1 MAANP
6 IAMEQL
12 KQVLSLHQQGKSIKA
27 IVKLTGITRNTV
39 RGYLRRS
46 IANECDSAELSDQ
59 QLATVLYNQ
68 DSSTYKS
75 KAYQQLLM
83 HFEGIEQELTK
94 PGVTR
99 LLLWREYR
107 SQHSDGYEYSQYCY
121 YLKQLLRNKDVT
133 MHLEYRAAEQ
143 IMIDFAGKKYHYLDP
158 FTRELVR
165 CEVFVATLPYSGLI
179 FCFAVPSQK
188 TADFLECCNQMLK
201 YFGGSPQTI
210 LCDNLATAV
219 TRSDKYEPVFTDLCY
234 QLSEHYGTTFS
245 AARPYEPRDKAMVEK
260 AVRIVYQNV
269 YAPLRK
275 QTFGSLAEINRHF
288 HHQLEV
294 LNTLPY
300 KGSSFSRR
308 DLFLAEEQTQLKTLP
323 SEPLFLKKGAILTVQ
338 RNYHIQLR
346 EDGLYY
352 SVPWQFAGQK
362 VKVWYDHKSV
372 EVYFDHQR
380 IAWHPRS
387 LHGRGYT
394 TLGEHMPPNHQA
406 VAAMKGWS
414 REELLCKASR
424 LGPSV
429 GEAADKILGNS
440 VYMEQNYKSCYG
452 MLMLEKRYG
461 SERLEAACRL
471 ALTGMRINYTMIKNI
486 LHAGMD
492 KQIHPSKELP
502 LPIHSNIRGPQQYQ

>member
-6 IAMEQL
+6 IKMDQL

-27 IVKLTGITRNTV
+27 IARLTGIARNTI
-39 RGYLRRS
+39 RGYLRRGQ
-46 IANECDSAELSDQ
+46 ANECNPLLDNDKEL
-59 QLATVLYNQ
+59 AAALYNQ

-75 KAYQQLLM
+75 KAYQCLLL
-83 HFEGIEQELTK
+83 HFEGIEQELAR

-107 SQHSDGYEYSQYCY
+107 EQHPDGYEYSQYCY
-121 YLKQLLRNKDVT
+121 YLKAFLRNKDVS

-143 IMIDFAGKKYHYLDP
+143 IMIDFAGKKQYYIDS
-158 FTRELVR
+158 TSKERIS
-165 CEVFVATLPYSGLI
+165 CEVFVATLPFSGLI
-179 FCFAVPSQK
+179 FCYAVPSQK
-188 TADFLECCNQMLK
+188 TADFLECCNQMLR

-210 LCDNLATAV
+210 LCDNLSTAV

-245 AARPYEPRDKAMVEK
+245 ATRPYEPRDKAMVEK

-275 QTFGSLAEINRHF
+275 HTFHSLAELNHHF
-288 HHQLEV
+288 LQQLER
-294 LNTLPY
+294 LNKLPY
-300 KGSSFSRR
+300 KGSSFSRQ
-308 DLFLAEEQTQLKTLP
+308 DLFLAEEQPLLKTLP
-323 SEPLFLKKGAILTVQ
+323 SAPLCLKKGTVLTVQ

-352 SVPWQFAGQK
+352 SVPWQYAGQK
-362 VKVWYDHKSV
+362 VKVWYDHRSV
-372 EVYFDHQR
+372 EIYHDHQR

-387 LHGRGYT
+387 VNGRGYT

-406 VAAMKGWS
+406 MAARKGWTQ
-414 REELLCKASR
+414 EGLLSKAYR
-424 LGPSV
+424 IGPCVGSV
-429 GEAADKILGNS
+429 AEKILGNS

-461 SERLEAACRL
+461 SQRLEAACQL

-486 LHAGMD
+486 LHCGKD
-492 KQIHPSKELP
+492 KQVRIPNDTP
-502 LPIHSNIRGPQQYQ
+502 LPSHTNIRGPQQYQ